1 MKAHEILLGALLGGA
16 AAGAANGAAIV
27 PETRM
32 PSLDG
37 ATGWINTGP
46 LTSERLRGKVVV
58 VDFWTFTCINWLR
71 TMPWLRAWKEK
82 YADQGLVIIGVHS
95 PEFEFEK
102 DFESVRRAV
111 RDLQVDFPVAVDSDH
126 EIWRAFANQ
135 YWPAL
140 YIVDAQGR
148 VRHHLF
154 GEGDYAR
161 AEEIL
166 QELLLESRGDG
177 NRQAVR
183 EQRGSGVEAAAD
195 WNNLRSPET
204 YLGYERTENFA
215 SPGGIIP
222 GANRDYAYPA
232 RLRPNHWALSGSW
245 KFVRQSIVSSAP
257 NGSIAFRFE
266 ARDLH
271 LVMGTRG
278 AAGLRFR
285 ITLDGKPP
293 GDAHGLDVDAQGL
306 GNLSERRLYQL
317 VRQSGAIVER
327 AFEIEFL
334 GADAEAY
341 AFTFG

>member
-1 MKAHEILLGALLGGA
+1 MKAHEILLGALLGGVAA
-16 AAGAANGAAIV
+16 AAGNGAAIL
-27 PETRM
+27 PGTRM

-37 ATGWINTGP
+37 ATGWINTVP
-46 LTSERLRGKVVV
+46 LTSTRFHGKVVV
-58 VDFWTFTCINWLR
+58 VDFWTLTCINWLR

-102 DFESVRRAV
+102 DLESVRRAV
-111 RDLQVDFPVAVDSDH
+111 RDLQVGFPVAVDSDH

-166 QELLLESRGDG
+166 QQLLLEAGGGG
-177 NRQAVR
+177 NWEAIR
-183 EQRGSGVEAAAD
+183 EPRGSGVEVAAD

-222 GANRDYAYPA
+222 GASRAYAYPGK
-232 RLRPNHWALSGSW
+232 LRPNHWALSGSW
-245 KFVRQSIVSSAP
+245 KFARQSIVSSAP
-257 NGSIAFRFE
+257 NGRIAFRFD

-271 LVMGTRG
+271 LVMGTRD
-278 AAGLRFR
+278 AAGIRFR

-293 GDAHGLDVDAQGL
+293 GDAHGLDVDAQGF
-306 GNLSERRLYQL
+306 GILSERRLYQL
-317 VRQSGAIVER
+317 IRQSGAIVDR

-334 GADAEAY
+334 GAEAEAY